1 MNDDGKSDAFE
12 KLAGLA
18 AEANIV
24 RAVHALPGGSSFAA
38 YVQNATAAYWASHDD
53 DSGLLKWLQD
63 RWAGAQMAW
72 ANDVA
77 TVTGEMIERPPP
89 RIEVEAPPA
98 SAIRAAG
105 EAMRRAGERDEEAGP
120 SHMGVLLQ
128 AVLARRG
135 PFVERLEREM
145 AAGLASGA
153 TDLNAYIAPMLRGPL
168 RDLFR
173 RDVEA
178 AIREAEGK

>member
-1 MNDDGKSDAFE
+1 MNDDEKSDAFE

-24 RAVHALPGGSSFAA
+24 RAVHALPGGAFLQF
-38 YVQNATAAYWASHDD
+38 VQRETAAYWAARDDDD

-63 RWAGAQMAW
+63 RWGGAQRAW
-72 ANDVA
+72 AADVA
-77 TVTGEMIERPPP
+77 IVTGETIERPPP

-120 SHMGVLLQ
+120 SHMGVLLR

-145 AAGLASGA
+145 AEGLASGA
-153 TDLNAYIAPMLRGPL
+153 TDLNAYIAPLLRPL